1 MDKILSGKD
10 GEEKACN
17 YLKSKKYK
25 ILEKNYR
32 CLYGEIDI
40 IAMDRDYLVFVE
52 VKYNNTLVI
61 IEVKYRKSAKFG
73 KGYEAVNYT
82 KQQKIIKTLQY
93 YINEKNVKMPVRFD
107 VISIDD
113 NEITHIENAFGV

>member
-1 MDKILSGKD
+1 M
-10 GEEKACN
+10 
-17 YLKSKKYK
+17 
-25 ILEKNYR
+25 
-32 CLYGEIDI
+32 
-40 IAMDRDYLVFVE
+40 IA
-52 VKYNNTLVI
+52 KYNNTLVI

>member
-17 YLKSKKYK
+17 YVKSKKYK
-25 ILEKNYR
+25 ILERNYR

-40 IAMDRDYLVFVE
+40 IAKDS
-52 VKYNNTLVI
+52 NTLVI

-73 KGYEAVNYT
+73 RGYEAVNYANSR
-82 KQQKIIKTLQY
+82 K
-93 YINEKNVKMPVRFD
+93 
-107 VISIDD
+107 
-113 NEITHIENAFGV
+113 

>member
-1 MDKILSGKD
+1 MSGKD

-40 IAMDRDYLVFVE
+40 IA
-52 VKYNNTLVI
+52 KYNNTLVI

>member
-25 ILEKNYR
+25 KKKKNYR

-40 IAMDRDYLVFVE
+40 IA
-52 VKYNNTLVI
+52 KYNNTLVI

>member
-40 IAMDRDYLVFVE
+40 IA
-52 VKYNNTLVI
+52 KYNNTLVI

-107 VISIDD
+107 VISIDN

>member
-40 IAMDRDYLVFVE
+40 IA
-52 VKYNNTLVI
+52 KYNNTLVI

-93 YINEKNVKMPVRFD
+93 YINEKNVKIVRINSCWYFKC
-107 VISIDD
+107 VRKM
-113 NEITHIENAFGV
+113 NHKCKETGR

>member
-40 IAMDRDYLVFVE
+40 IAE
-52 VKYNNTLVI
+52 YNSTLVI

>member
-40 IAMDRDYLVFVE
+40 IA
-52 VKYNNTLVI
+52 KYNNTLVI

-107 VISIDD
+107 

>member
-25 ILEKNYR
+25 I
-32 CLYGEIDI
+32 DI
-40 IAMDRDYLVFVE
+40 IA
-52 VKYNNTLVI
+52 KYNNTLVI

>member
-40 IAMDRDYLVFVE
+40 IA
-52 VKYNNTLVI
+52 KYNNTLVI

-93 YINEKNVKMPVRFD
+93 YINEKNVKMPVRCD

>member
-17 YLKSKKYK
+17 YVKSKKYS
-25 ILEKNYR
+25 N
-32 CLYGEIDI
+32 
-40 IAMDRDYLVFVE
+40 A
-52 VKYNNTLVI
+52 LVI
-61 IEVKYRKSAKFG
+61 IEVKYRKSVKFG

-82 KQQKIIKTLQY
+82 KQQKIIKTAQH
-93 YINEKNVKMPVRFD
+93 YINENNIKMPVRFD

-113 NEITHIENAFGV
+113 NKITHIENAFGV

>member
-1 MDKILSGKD
+1 MDTILSGKD

-40 IAMDRDYLVFVE
+40 IA
-52 VKYNNTLVI
+52 KYNNTLVI

>member
-40 IAMDRDYLVFVE
+40 IA
-52 VKYNNTLVI
+52 KYNNTLVI

-113 NEITHIENAFGV
+113 NEITHIENAFGI

>member
-1 MDKILSGKD
+1 MDKITSGKD

-17 YLKSKKYK
+17 YIKAKKYK
-25 ILEKNYR
+25 IAERNYR

-40 IAMDRDYLVFVE
+40 IAESNGVLI
-52 VKYNNTLVI
+52 I
-61 IEVKYRKSAKFG
+61 IEVKYRKSDKYG
-73 KGYEAVNYT
+73 KGYEAVNT
-82 KQQKIIKTLQY
+82 VKQKKIIKTAEY

-107 VISIDD
+107 VISIDG

>member
-40 IAMDRDYLVFVE
+40 IA
-52 VKYNNTLVI
+52 KYNNTLVI
-61 IEVKYRKSAKFG
+61 IEVKNRISAKIG
-73 KGYEAVNYT
+73 KG
-82 KQQKIIKTLQY
+82 I
-93 YINEKNVKMPVRFD
+93 P
-107 VISIDD
+107 
-113 NEITHIENAFGV
+113 

>member
-40 IAMDRDYLVFVE
+40 IA
-52 VKYNNTLVI
+52 KYNNTLVI

-107 VISIDD
+107 VISIYD
-113 NEITHIENAFGV
+113 N

>member
-40 IAMDRDYLVFVE
+40 IA
-52 VKYNNTLVI
+52 KYNNTLVI

-113 NEITHIENAFGV
+113 NEITHIVNAFGV

>member
-40 IAMDRDYLVFVE
+40 IA
-52 VKYNNTLVI
+52 KYNNIFTFITSLSIAI
-61 IEVKYRKSAKFG
+61 IIYYAGLDINKGSMLYAEVLLLIEYSSALKYQLKWF
-73 KGYEAVNYT
+73 T
-82 KQQKIIKTLQY
+82 KHLTNFNESFFAYSKIIDFL
-93 YINEKNVKMPVRFD
+93 NL
-107 VISIDD
+107 
-113 NEITHIENAFGV
+113 